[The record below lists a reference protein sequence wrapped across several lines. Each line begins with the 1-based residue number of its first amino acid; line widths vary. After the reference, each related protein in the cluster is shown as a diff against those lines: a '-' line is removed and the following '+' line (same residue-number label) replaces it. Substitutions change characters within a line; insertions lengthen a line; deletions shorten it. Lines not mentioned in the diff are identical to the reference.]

1 MRTLLAAA
9 ALLAAGAC
17 ASEAGSDGKDL
28 SAAEAV
34 QQTCAEVLA
43 GIDEF
48 NRQDYS
54 GTVEH
59 FEKARPIARAYVEA
73 SSEPEARALLEAV
86 TYYADLPPESYPQA
100 ARTSEHFAR
109 HKAVTLSQCA
119 AAEPMDATPDTPV

>member
-9 ALLAAGAC
+9 LLLATGAC
-17 ASEAGSDGKDL
+17 TSATSNGPKDL

-48 NRQDYS
+48 NREDYS
-54 GTVEH
+54 ATVEH
-59 FEKARPIARAYVEA
+59 FEKARPLARAYVEA
-73 SSEPEARALLEAV
+73 NSEPEARALLEAV
-86 TYYADLPPESYPQA
+86 TYYADLPPDSYPQA

-109 HKAVTLSQCA
+109 YKAVTLSQCA
-119 AAEPMDATPDTPV
+119 AAEPMDATPDTLV